1 MISNIRAFGNQ
12 NLDVRMEDS
21 TIQEFHDMGQVFNE
35 MADRIKYLITEV
47 YEKQLL
53 ATKSQVKY
61 LQSQLNPHFQFN
73 ILAMLSLKAKN
84 VRKRGII

>member
-61 LQSQLNPHFQFN
+61 LQ
-73 ILAMLSLKAKN
+73 IAA
-84 VRKRGII
+84 